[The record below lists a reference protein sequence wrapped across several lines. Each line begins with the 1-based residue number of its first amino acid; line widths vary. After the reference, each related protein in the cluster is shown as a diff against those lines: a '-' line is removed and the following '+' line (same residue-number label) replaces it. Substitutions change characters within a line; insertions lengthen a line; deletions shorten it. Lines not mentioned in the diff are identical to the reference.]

1 MIHDR
6 ILQLISM
13 AMAVLVLISTLSV
26 SIEKH
31 YCGDHLV
38 DVAIFS
44 EAESCGME
52 MTDMDLSTSD
62 DGPGIS
68 KKTCCTDVVNLFQ
81 GQDELS
87 VEKTQVLN
95 TDQKVFILAFT
106 AVFSGLITVETEKNP
121 PFEHYSPPMLDE
133 DIQVLNEVFL
143 I

>member
-52 MTDMDLSTSD
+52 MTDMDLSTSE
-62 DGPGIS
+62 DGPSIS
-68 KKTCCTDVVNLFQ
+68 KKTCCTDVVNLLE
-81 GQDELS
+81 GQLWLE
-87 VEKTQVLN
+87 VG
-95 TDQKVFILAFT
+95 LA
-106 AVFSGLITVETEKNP
+106 I
-121 PFEHYSPPMLDE
+121 
-133 DIQVLNEVFL
+133 
-143 I
+143 

>member
-1 MIHDR
+1 
-6 ILQLISM
+6 M

-52 MTDMDLSTSD
+52 MTDMDLSTSE
-62 DGPGIS
+62 DGPSIS
-68 KKTCCTDVVNLFQ
+68 KKTCCTDVVNLLE

-87 VEKTQVLN
+87 VEKTKELN
-95 TDQKVFILAFT
+95 SHQKVFIFSFAYT
-106 AVFSGLITVETEKNP
+106 FSGLFELEPQNHS
-121 PFEHYSPPMLDE
+121 PFEYYSPPNFVE